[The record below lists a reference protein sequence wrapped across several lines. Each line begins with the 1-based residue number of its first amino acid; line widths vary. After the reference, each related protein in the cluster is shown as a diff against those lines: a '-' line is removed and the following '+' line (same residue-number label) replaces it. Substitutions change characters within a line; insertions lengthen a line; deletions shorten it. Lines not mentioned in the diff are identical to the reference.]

1 VEPSGPVQACNGT
14 ALPLSLH
21 MYITKNSYEIVQ
33 ERNNIQISKY
43 NRMITLDIKD
53 LYVNLPVENILHITK
68 FWLET

>member
-1 VEPSGPVQACNGT
+1 
-14 ALPLSLH
+14 